1 MKNKIII
8 LVIALLSCANLLGQ
22 NLDELLGELVANN
35 SELKAINNQF
45 LAAESR
51 IQQESQLSNP
61 TIGVGVPVL
70 RPETR
75 LGPQITMVSATQ
87 MFPWFGTF
95 KAKEEVMIQ
104 MSEIKYHEVALLKLD
119 LVYQLKEAYYQ
130 LSFNQQKTKVLV
142 RNIELYQALEQIAL
156 SKVES
161 GNGTTADVFR
171 VQLKKQK
178 IDQAIIEIE
187 FQNKQLSAII
197 NQLIK
202 APLTNNIVPTDK
214 YNEQE
219 ILDFATTRF
228 RNNLEKHPK
237 IAQLSNQTA
246 ASENRQTV
254 SQKMNG
260 PMIGVGVDYSLV
272 GERTDANPIGNGRDI
287 LIPKVML
294 TIPLYQKKN
303 NSIQKEEGFIQESIA
318 FQKTAFEDVIMRQLV
333 NLKTENDKYLSQ
345 ITFYQK
351 QIETT
356 KMAIEIMLSN
366 YSGSGTGFDEILQL
380 YNELLISEVK
390 ILNSKLQSKLVIA
403 KIEKLTAY

>member
-202 APLTNNIVPTDK
+202 ATLTNNIVPTDK

-228 RNNLEKHPK
+228 RNN
-237 IAQLSNQTA
+237 IQT
-246 ASENRQTV
+246 
-254 SQKMNG
+254 
-260 PMIGVGVDYSLV
+260 
-272 GERTDANPIGNGRDI
+272 
-287 LIPKVML
+287 
-294 TIPLYQKKN
+294 
-303 NSIQKEEGFIQESIA
+303 
-318 FQKTAFEDVIMRQLV
+318 
-333 NLKTENDKYLSQ
+333 
-345 ITFYQK
+345 
-351 QIETT
+351 
-356 KMAIEIMLSN
+356 
-366 YSGSGTGFDEILQL
+366 
-380 YNELLISEVK
+380 
-390 ILNSKLQSKLVIA
+390 NSKL
-403 KIEKLTAY
+403 E